1 MVTPMSRRNRPLLK
15 GYLSTGIVST
25 EKQECERLKTQALE
39 IEYETITEDVTVQL
53 INSELPTRI
62 DKIEIAAKVSADNTG
77 NETITPVINTRRKG
91 ILYVSF
97 VFSIFAFLFVS
108 PILSPSINGNTLYL
122 NFFVPFLDTY
132 FLCHILCRARRIRV
146 KVYGMFAFLA
156 LIVIMLF
163 HVNIMLIMRISV
175 IFVSVV
181 YLEYIYTRIGF
192 RRLYAAF
199 NINIIIAILQFA
211 LYFVNRR
218 IAYLLGPNNISRV
231 IWGSFATETNT
242 NFYPLFYLPRT
253 CGLSREAGFFAALL
267 SIIVLIYITD
277 SKIRKTR
284 GQKLLFLIAYV
295 VSLSKMSFLLVVM
308 IVILRYSKFIDKI
321 PVMLVVIIFT
331 VCSGICV
338 NILNANGFLI
348 PVYESFAHRLW
359 GYGVVFSHLNLKEFL
374 FGNSLG
380 AEGLNVAALN
390 AFPIHEYLFTRGF
403 TNFCGLPSVIIYIGY
418 LGLLS
423 FVTFLKSMGVKSG
436 HFLIL
441 LVSTFDVDLMTTTS
455 FVMLAYWFTI
465 YSTKRS
471 FSR

>member
-1 MVTPMSRRNRPLLK
+1 M
-15 GYLSTGIVST
+15 
-25 EKQECERLKTQALE
+25 KTNKLVY
-39 IEYETITEDVTVQL
+39 I
-53 INSELPTRI
+53 
-62 DKIEIAAKVSADNTG
+62 
-77 NETITPVINTRRKG
+77 
-91 ILYVSF
+91 SF
-97 VFSIFAFLFVS
+97 IFSIFAFLFVS

-122 NFFVPFLDTY
+122 NFFVPFFDTY
-132 FLCHILCRARRIRV
+132 FLCYILGRARRIRV

-156 LIVIMLF
+156 FVTITIF

-175 IFVSVV
+175 IFLSIA
-181 YLEYIYTRIGF
+181 YLQYIYQRIGF

-199 NINIIIAILQFA
+199 NINIIIAILQFT

-218 IAYLLGPNNISRV
+218 MAYLLGPNNISRV

-284 GQKLLFLIAYV
+284 GQKFLFLIAYA

-308 IVILRYSKFIDKI
+308 LVILRYSKFIDKI
-321 PVMLVVIIFT
+321 PVAFAVIMFT

-338 NILNANGFLI
+338 NILNKNGFMS
-348 PVYESFAHRLW
+348 PMYESFAHRLW
-359 GYGVVFSHLNLKEFL
+359 GYGVVLSHLNFKEFL

-380 AEGLNVAALN
+380 VEELNVAALN

-403 TNFCGLPSVIIYIGY
+403 TNFCGLPSMIIYTGY

-423 FVTFLKSMGVKSG
+423 FVTFLKSLGVKSAY
-436 HFLIL
+436 FLIL